1 VNVTL
6 NLEYLRDVGAI
17 HASWAIALAPVQPQL
32 DEIAAFLDRES
43 SEGRKILPAEENI
56 MRVFSIPVDL
66 VRVLI
71 VGQDPYPTPGHAIG
85 LAFAVDASLRP
96 LPRSLSNIFTE
107 LESDIGAPRPG
118 TRDLSAWVQQGV
130 MLLNRALTVR
140 SGEAGSHRRRGWETV
155 TDHAIKVLAT
165 RDLNQGGHYKAA
177 LAGSDLALV
186 AVLWGKQAASLRPLL
201 RETPVI
207 ESAHPSPLSARRGFF
222 GSKPFSRANELLAQQ
237 GALPIDWS
245 GS

>member
-1 VNVTL
+1 VSVTL
-6 NLEYLRDVGAI
+6 NLEHLRDAGII

-32 DEIAAFLDRES
+32 DEIAAFLDWES

-107 LESDIGAPRPG
+107 LESDTDAPRPRTG
-118 TRDLSAWVQQGV
+118 DLSGWAQQGV
-130 MLLNRALTVR
+130 MLLNRVLTVR
-140 SGEAGSHRRRGWETV
+140 SGEAGSHRGQGWEAV
-155 TDHAIKVLAT
+155 SQRVIEVLANRT
-165 RDLNQGGHYKAA
+165 AP
-177 LAGSDLALV
+177 LV
-186 AVLWGKQAASLRPLL
+186 AILWGKQAASLRPLL
-201 RETPVI
+201 RETPVV

-222 GSKPFSRANELLAQQ
+222 GSKPFSGVNVLLAQQ
-237 GALPIDWS
+237 GALPIAWS

>member
-6 NLEYLRDVGAI
+6 NLEHLRDAGII

-43 SEGRKILPAEENI
+43 LAGGEILPSAENI
-56 MRVFSIPVDL
+56 MRVFSMPADS

-85 LAFAVDASLRP
+85 LAFAVDSNVHP
-96 LPRSLSNIFTE
+96 LPRSLNNVLTE
-107 LESDIGAPRPG
+107 LQSDTGAPRPRTG
-118 TRDLSAWVQQGV
+118 DLSGWAQQGV
-130 MLLNRALTVR
+130 MLLNRVLTVR
-140 SGEAGSHRRRGWETV
+140 AREAGSHRGRGWEEV
-155 TDHAIKVLAT
+155 TERAITVLAN
-165 RDLNQGGHYKAA
+165 RNLP
-177 LAGSDLALV
+177 LV
-186 AVLWGKQAASLRPLL
+186 SLLWGKQAASLRPLL
-201 RETPVI
+201 GETPII

-222 GSKPFSRANELLAQQ
+222 GSKPFSGVNELLAQQ